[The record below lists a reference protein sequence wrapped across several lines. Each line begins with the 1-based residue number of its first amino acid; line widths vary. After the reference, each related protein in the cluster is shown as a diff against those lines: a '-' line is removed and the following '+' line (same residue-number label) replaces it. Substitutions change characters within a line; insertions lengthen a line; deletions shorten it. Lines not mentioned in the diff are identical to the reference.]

1 MPAKPVK
8 LPSGNWRCVAILGRT
23 PDGKQIRKSFTDKN
37 KRTAWQRACECE
49 ALHRD
54 QLVTE
59 DSQLPLGD
67 AIDNYIALKEPVLSP
82 TTIAGYRVLRRT
94 CLQGIISLR
103 LCDLTSTIVQQE
115 ISREAAVKSPKTLR
129 NAHGLLTSVLK
140 QFHPQLRLEV
150 RLPQRKKEEI
160 QIPSLKHIETV
171 IAAADDGG
179 DRELALAVMI
189 GAQLGLR
196 RSEMCALTFADLRDG
211 SVRVE
216 KAMVLDKDNVWRIKQ
231 PKSTA
236 GYRTIPLTAQVA
248 ARLSELSGAPA
259 DRILQSNPNAITHRF
274 ERLQKSLG
282 LQNFRFHDLRHY
294 NASVMISL
302 GIPTMYITRRLGHSS
317 DDMVKRVYGHIIAD
331 KQDDVNRQMSEFFK

>member
-8 LPSGNWRCVAILGRT
+8 LPSGNWRCVALLGR
-23 PDGKQIRKSFTDKN
+23 DANGKQIRRSFTDSS

-54 QLVTE
+54 QQITE

-67 AIDNYIALKEPVLSP
+67 AIDKYIKLKEPVLSP
-82 TTIAGYRVLRRT
+82 TTIAGYRVLHRT
-94 CLQGIISLR
+94 CLQGIMALR
-103 LCDLTSTIVQQE
+103 LCDLTSSIVQQE
-115 ISREAAVKSPKTLR
+115 ISQEASKKSPKTLR
-129 NAHGLLTSVLK
+129 NANGLLTAVLK
-140 QFHPQLRLEV
+140 QFHPQLHLDV
-150 RLPQRKKEEI
+150 RLPQKKKEEI

-171 IAAADDGG
+171 IDAADKSG

-196 RSEMCALTFADLRDG
+196 RSEMCALTFADIRDG
-211 SVRVE
+211 NVRVE

-231 PKSTA
+231 PKSSA
-236 GYRTIPLTAQVA
+236 GYRTIPLTSQVA
-248 ARLSELSGAPA
+248 ARLSELSGAA
-259 DRILQSNPNAITHRF
+259 GDRIFQSNPNAITHRF
-274 ERLQKSLG
+274 ERLQDRLG
-282 LQNFRFHDLRHY
+282 LQVYRFHDLRHY

-331 KQDDVNRQMSEFFK
+331 KQDDVNQQMNDFFG